1 MPAHLKKEI
10 EKLKAKILSLSEMVV
25 EDVRCA
31 MKAVANLD
39 VGLARRIVEE
49 DIEID
54 RFEVEIEEDC
64 LKVLA
69 LHQPVAID
77 LRFII
82 AVLKINNDLERIA
95 DLAVN
100 IAERVEI
107 ISDKIKIAP
116 APRFSE
122 MIEKTQE
129 MMRKSLR
136 ALVNMDAA
144 LAREVMADDDI
155 VDDINREI
163 YDWVKDKIVE
173 SPDRITVYITHLS
186 ISRYL
191 ERIADSTTNIAEDV
205 IYMIEGDIVRHA
217 AGMSNSK

>member
-1 MPAHLKKEI
+1 MPVHLKKEI
-10 EKLKAKILSLSEMVV
+10 DKLKAKILSLSEKVE
-25 EDVRCA
+25 EDVRWA
-31 MKAVANLD
+31 VKAVENLD
-39 VGLARRIVEE
+39 VALARQIIEE

-64 LKVLA
+64 LKILA

-107 ISDKIKIAP
+107 IFDKEKIPCA
-116 APRFSE
+116 ARFPE
-122 MIEKTQE
+122 MTETTQE
-129 MMRKSLR
+129 MMRKSIQ
-136 ALVNMDAA
+136 ALMKMDAS
-144 LAREVMADDDI
+144 LAREVLASDDI

-163 YDWVKDKIVE
+163 YDWVKERIVE
-173 SPDRITVYITHLS
+173 SPEKITVYITHLS
-186 ISRYL
+186 ISRHL
-191 ERIADSTTNIAEDV
+191 ERIADSATNISEDV

-217 AGMSNSK
+217 GLENPSK